1 MIANFKCE
9 DCCFLIKCVAYAKL
23 KPFVEDAQRDL
34 GITLTFDTCNDYKS
48 TKDTNNKIG
57 EG

>member
-9 DCCFLIKCVAYAKL
+9 DCCFLIKCAAYAKL
-23 KPFVEDAQRDL
+23 KSFVEDAQRDL
-34 GITLTFDTCNDYKS
+34 GITLTLKKKKKKS

>member
-9 DCCFLIKCVAYAKL
+9 DCCFLIKCAAYAKL
-23 KPFVEDAQRDL
+23 KSFVEDAQRDL
-34 GITLTFDTCNDYKS
+34 DITLTFDCNDYKS